1 MRDNIMRFLSTDEE
15 AVIHGT
21 PARGIELPGDAV
33 EQIMSRTHDG
43 FVGVKPRPIDKTAA
57 RVACEAAVERC
68 APAQK
73 PYAQRALERILAL

>member
-1 MRDNIMRFLSTDEE
+1 
-15 AVIHGT
+15 
-21 PARGIELPGDAV
+21 
-33 EQIMSRTHDG
+33 MSRTHDG